1 MIYNILGKKD
11 IKASRIGFGCWQ
23 LGGNLTIGK
32 NPHGY
37 GKIDEKEATKA
48 IDYAIDYGINF
59 FDTADTYGLGK
70 SESLLGKA
78 LKGKRNKII
87 ICTKG
92 GKISDGVSN
101 FILNS
106 SHAHII
112 SACNDS
118 LKRLDTDYIDIYL
131 LHFIPPKEQIEQSL
145 DVLKTLQ
152 KNGKIKDYGISVA
165 NGVNKIPELMK
176 NFPIIEGYY
185 NLLLRDF
192 EKYDSSE
199 TSFIAASPLSRGL
212 LGGKKYIS
220 NLDEGDVRKKWAK
233 GEVQHD
239 WYIKQQVKID
249 KFKRLAS
256 EWNIPL
262 KILAIAYILSNNIVA
277 IPGIKTKTQIY
288 ELLESLKHVPLN
300 KDKLQKIKEI

>member
-1 MIYNILGKKD
+1 MEL
-11 IKASRIGFGCWQ
+11 IKFR
-23 LGGNLTIGK
+23 
-32 NPHGY
+32 
-37 GKIDEKEATKA
+37 
-48 IDYAIDYGINF
+48 
-59 FDTADTYGLGK
+59 
-70 SESLLGKA
+70 
-78 LKGKRNKII
+78 
-87 ICTKG
+87 
-92 GKISDGVSN
+92 
-101 FILNS
+101 
-106 SHAHII
+106 
-112 SACNDS
+112 
-118 LKRLDTDYIDIYL
+118 
-131 LHFIPPKEQIEQSL
+131 
-145 DVLKTLQ
+145 
-152 KNGKIKDYGISVA
+152 
-165 NGVNKIPELMK
+165 
-176 NFPIIEGYY
+176 